1 MSEQAGKQPHNR
13 LSLCLFAS
21 RSRPNGSIG
30 QMTRSVF
37 TRTVQIGWVFLR
49 HALTAFVHFVRSRFL
64 HIHRGGPGQGAP
76 EHLRDALLELG
87 PTFIKLGQVLSTRP
101 DLIPPTYEEAL
112 SSLQDSA
119 PPIPFDAVRDV
130 ISHELS
136 RDPAEAYAYI
146 GEEPIA
152 VASIGQVH
160 AARLFDGREI
170 VVKVRRPGIIP
181 TVESDLAI
189 LHVMAK
195 LAIFGRRRS
204 VVLGFIDEFAMT
216 LRTELDYVAEG
227 ESADRIRPGLTAIGV
242 HIPMVIW
249 ELTTSG
255 MLTLE
260 RVCGTKITDF
270 ALLEEMGVDRRVV
283 ARDLAYA
290 YLKMVFTDGF
300 FHADPHPGNLFVEAD
315 GRLAMVDFGMMGTVT
330 ASVRAALV
338 EILLALATKDS
349 MRSSAALRALGVVPS
364 DVDEVRF
371 AAELER
377 LISASV
383 ELPAGEMRVAPLLV
397 DFMAVSRRHHLRFPR
412 ELGLLVK
419 TVVMCEGLAAR
430 LDPSFA
436 LLALLPK
443 FLQSTFRPGLT

>member
-1 MSEQAGKQPHNR
+1 MAS
-13 LSLCLFAS
+13 FA
-21 RSRPNGSIG
+21 N
-30 QMTRSVF
+30 F
-37 TRTVQIGWVFLR
+37 TRLRFLR
-49 HALTAFVHFVRSRFL
+49 
-64 HIHRGGPGQGAP
+64 IHKGGPGRSGA

-112 SSLQDSA
+112 ASLQDSG
-119 PPIPFDAVRDV
+119 PPIPFSEVREA
-130 ISHELS
+130 IGHELS
-136 RDPAEAYAYI
+136 RDPAEAYAWL

-160 AARLFDGREI
+160 PGRLFDGREV

-181 TVESDLAI
+181 TVDSDLAI
-189 LHVMAK
+189 LQILAK
-195 LAIFGRRRS
+195 LAIFGRRRR
-204 VVLGFIDEFAMT
+204 VVLGFIDEFATT
-216 LRTELDYVAEG
+216 LRTELDYVAEAG
-227 ESADRIRPGLTAIGV
+227 SADQIRPSLSALGV
-242 HIPMVIW
+242 HVPVVFW

-255 MLTLE
+255 VLTQE
-260 RVCGTKITDF
+260 RVFGTKITDF
-270 ALLEEMGVDRRVV
+270 PMVEEMGVDLRSV

-300 FHADPHPGNLFVEAD
+300 FHADPHPGNFFVEAD

-330 ASVRAALV
+330 TPIRAALV

-349 MRSSAALRALGVVPS
+349 MRSSAALRALGIVPS
-364 DVDEVRF
+364 DVDEVHF

-383 ELPAGEMRVAPLLV
+383 ELPAGEKRVAPLLA

-412 ELGLLVK
+412 ELGLLIK
-419 TVVMCEGLAAR
+419 TVVMCEGLVAR
-430 LDPSFA
+430 LDPTFA
-436 LLALLPK
+436 LLPLLAT
-443 FLQSTFRPGLT
+443 FVQSIVPPLFDT